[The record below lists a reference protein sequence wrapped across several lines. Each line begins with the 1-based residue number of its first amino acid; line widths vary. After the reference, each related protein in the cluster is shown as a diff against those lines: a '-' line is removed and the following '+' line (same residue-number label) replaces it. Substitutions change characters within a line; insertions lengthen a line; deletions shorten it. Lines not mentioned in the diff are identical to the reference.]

1 MIKFTLLPCKIV
13 HMINLMFNK
22 YILKHFRTYPF
33 LQKKIEERTTIA
45 DTILLRVD
53 HGSKQ

>member
-1 MIKFTLLPCKIV
+1 
-13 HMINLMFNK
+13 MFNK

-33 LQKKIEERTTIA
+33 LQKRDLKKIEERTTIA
-45 DTILLRVD
+45 DTIFLRGD